1 MNIKVSAE
9 DASWSIREAIW
20 DFEERYL
27 WRSSEAARQAAWDF
41 EERVLWKGSDAARW
55 ARWKLARRMQP
66 LQRILET
73 KVAWPVTDALRD
85 AGTATRAAI
94 ATAGVAAAVAA
105 GGTGAMMG
113 AGPADQAAGERATLA
128 AVPVVQAASS
138 QATTLQGVAPQFE
151 VGNTKVS
158 APAPAVPA
166 PPVDPTAPPDKVALS
181 FSQAFVQYEVGQVN
195 ENTATVFGA
204 TASPALAQSLATTPP
219 RLPDGTKVPQ
229 AKVLNV
235 VLADRTKGQVTAS
248 VSLVR
253 LHAVSEIRLTL
264 EHTPKGWRVAQVL
277 G

>member
-55 ARWKLARRMQP
+55 ARWKVARAMQP
-66 LQRILET
+66 LQQLVDT

-85 AGTATRAAI
+85 AGTATRTAI

-105 GGTGAMMG
+105 GSTGAMIG
-113 AGPADQAAGERATLA
+113 AGTQPQAGDEHATLA
-128 AVPVVQAASS
+128 AVPTFQAASS
-138 QATTLQGVAPQFE
+138 QATLQGVAPQFE
-151 VGNTKVS
+151 VGGTKVS
-158 APAPAVPA
+158 APAPAEPA
-166 PPVDPTAPPDKVALS
+166 LPVDPNASPDKVALS
-181 FSQAFVQYEVGQVN
+181 FSQAFVQYEVGQVD
-195 ENTATVFGA
+195 ETTATVFGA
-204 TASPALAQSLATTPP
+204 TASRALAQSLATTPP
-219 RLPDGTKVPQ
+219 RLPAGTKVPR

-235 VLADRTKGQVTAS
+235 VLADREKDQVTAS